1 MNPLNIVKIN
11 SWYKNLTK
19 NSTSQMAQSLGYVVY
34 LVLQL
39 VDLLA
44 VFASSASEGSRAL
57 ALAQMLVGL
66 AVGLHYYA
74 AVFHRAVMGEPP
86 RANWHVHGVYAM
98 CFMLICACARAERRK
113 KAYVGIEGTE
123 DWKKS

>member
-1 MNPLNIVKIN
+1 
-11 SWYKNLTK
+11 
-19 NSTSQMAQSLGYVVY
+19 MAQSLGYVVY

-44 VFASSASEGSRAL
+44 VFSSSASEGSRAL
-57 ALAQMLVGL
+57 ALAQMLVGV

-86 RANWHVHGVYAM
+86 RANWHVHGVYSM

-123 DWKKS
+123 EWKKS